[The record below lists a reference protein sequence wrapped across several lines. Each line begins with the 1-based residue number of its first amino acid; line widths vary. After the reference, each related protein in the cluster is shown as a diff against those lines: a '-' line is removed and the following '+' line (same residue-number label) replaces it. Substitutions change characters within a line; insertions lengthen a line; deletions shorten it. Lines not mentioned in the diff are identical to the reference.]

1 MRRSKL
7 LTIKGSSAPGRRR
20 RRIFDCQGI
29 FHYEFILGGK
39 TAKKKDVYT
48 YILRRFMDSF
58 RRKLSV
64 KWKNNNWFLLHD
76 NAPAHRSVLGMDFL
90 AKNNVT
96 TLEHPLHSPDLATA
110 EFYLFPRHK
119 SALKGR
125 RFCDATDII
134 KNAKDELKRL
144 SQYGFQECFQQFY
157 RRW

>member
-1 MRRSKL
+1 MRRPKL
-7 LTIKGSSAPGRRR
+7 STIKGSSAPGRRKR

-39 TAKKKDVYT
+39 TAKKRRLHLHPLSFHGCVQKET
-48 YILRRFMDSF
+48 LREMEKQQLVSSSRQCSSTPVGFVHGF
-58 RRKLSV
+58 LS
-64 KWKNNNWFLLHD
+64 KEQRD
-76 NAPAHRSVLGMDFL
+76 NTGA
-90 AKNNVT
+90 
-96 TLEHPLHSPDLATA
+96 PLHSPDLATA
-110 EFYLFPRHK
+110 EFYLFSRHK